1 MNRVYQPRVGA
12 LRAHYVMAAYLLSP
26 LVIGSLMRIWTA
38 PDPSKFAQTG
48 RRRWR
53 RFFRMEVSREDD
65 ERRVER

>member
-12 LRAHYVMAAYLLSP
+12 LRAHYVLAAYLLSP

-38 PDPSKFAQTG
+38 PDPSNAQTG

-65 ERRVER
+65 ERRVAG